1 MLTAYEQGSTVV
13 IVRMRVHARPIA
25 TAPWRSPSEDV
36 AWVGD
41 DLPERLA

>member
-13 IVRMRVHARPIA
+13 IVPLRARARPIA

-41 DLPERLA
+41 EPPGRLA